1 MTPTFADFFSKKH
14 AAIPIGSAQTV
25 LALSEEG
32 ATLPF
37 IARYRKEQTGNLDEV
52 AIQAVLEAKEA
63 WDTLEKR
70 KKTVLEEIEKQGKLS
85 AELKEKIVH
94 ETEIDRLEEL
104 YLPYKQKRKTK
115 ATIARDAGL
124 EPLADWMWTVSHQQ
138 GSSGETLEQ
147 KANAFLSAEK
157 EITTTVQAID
167 GARDIVTEKLAEDL
181 ALREGVRNT
190 LFRSGFVISKKSD
203 KAKPNSKFERYFDH
217 HEKIGSLLEPS
228 ASHRYLAMRR
238 GYLEEELTNGFGGA
252 PDDETF
258 DDNLLAPFERAACPV
273 ATSPAAA
280 VMKKAARFA
289 LKAYVQPSI
298 ENEVNKALREVAE
311 TAAIR
316 VFAENLKK
324 LLLASPYGAKSVM
337 GVDPGIRTGCKVA
350 VVSETGVYMGSH
362 VIFLGSDR
370 EKENA
375 KQLIGAAVTAANV
388 SAIAVGNG
396 TAGRETE
403 SFLRGALKD
412 LKLEKIPVVMVSEA
426 GASVYSASE
435 VAREEFPEL
444 DLTIRG
450 AISIAR
456 RLQDPLAELVKV
468 DPKSIGVGQYQH
480 DVSPQRLKKSL
491 ETVVESCVNS
501 VGVNVN
507 TASTYLLK
515 EVAGITATPLA
526 SNIVEHRQ
534 SKGVFH
540 TKKDL
545 LKVSRLSEKVFEQA
559 AGFLRIQGAAHPLD
573 NTGIHPE
580 RYPVLEK
587 LAARLGKKVGD
598 LVGAGASLVKNDSAF
613 REEVGPFT
621 FADIV
626 LELERPGRDPRD
638 PFIAFQF
645 REDIHEVKDLTAG
658 MTCPG
663 VVTNV
668 TNFGAF
674 VDIGVHQDGLVH
686 ISQIADRFVKD
697 PREAVSPGD
706 HVTVRVLE
714 VNLAK
719 NQIALTMKSGAQVNQ
734 GSGQHQK
741 QNENRANFS
750 PNRDG
755 SQRRWQRPTSQC
767 GAPQSAAAR
776 KRFHERRDESA
787 RAVSQSSQGVFA
799 IMTDIFKER
808 SAGMF
813 PKLTDAQIARI
824 APHGKRRKVEAGEI
838 LFEQGGAA
846 AGILIVLSGALEVVR
861 PRHDGEDS
869 VVIHTAGQFS
879 GEASSLSGRRSL
891 CVAV

>member
-1 MTPTFADFFSKKH
+1 MTPTFSDFFTKTH
-14 AAIPIGSAQTV
+14 AAIPIGSAQAV
-25 LALSEEG
+25 LSLAEEG

-52 AIQAVLEAKEA
+52 AIQAVLDAKEA

-70 KKTVLEEIEKQGKLS
+70 KKTVLEEIEKQGRLS
-85 AELKEKIVH
+85 ADLKEKIIG
-94 ETEIDRLEEL
+94 ETEIDRLEEI

-115 ATIARDAGL
+115 ATVAREAGL
-124 EPLADWMWTVSHQQ
+124 EPLADWMWKVSHEQ
-138 GSSGETLEQ
+138 GATGETLDQ

-157 EITTTVQAID
+157 EIKTIEQAID

-181 ALREGVRNT
+181 GLREGVRNA
-190 LFRSGFVISKKSD
+190 LFHSGFVISKKSD

-217 HEKIGSLLEPS
+217 HEKVSSLLEPGN
-228 ASHRYLAMRR
+228 SHRYLAMRR
-238 GYLEEELTNGFGGA
+238 GYMEEELTNGFGGA
-252 PDDETF
+252 PDNETF
-258 DDNLLAPFERAACPV
+258 DDDLLAPFERAACPV

-289 LKAYVQPSI
+289 LKVYVQPSI
-298 ENEVNKALREVAE
+298 ENEVNKALRDVAE

-350 VVSETGVYMGSH
+350 VVSEAGTYMGSH

-375 KQLIGAAVTAANV
+375 KQLIHAAVTAANV

-491 ETVVESCVNS
+491 ETVVESCVNA

-507 TASTYLLK
+507 TASPYLLK
-515 EVAGITATPLA
+515 EVAGISATLA

-534 SKGVFH
+534 TKGVFH
-540 TKKDL
+540 TKKNL

-559 AGFLRIQGAAHPLD
+559 AGFLRIQDAANPLD

-598 LVGAGASLVKNDSAF
+598 LVGAGASLVKNDATF
-613 REEVGPFT
+613 KNEVGPFT

-638 PFIAFQF
+638 PFVAFQF
-645 REDIHEVKDLTAG
+645 REDIHELKDLTAG

-663 VVTNV
+663 IVTNV

-686 ISQIADRFVKD
+686 VSQIADRFIKD

-719 NQIALTMKSGAQVNQ
+719 NQIALTMKSGAAPQQ
-734 GSGQHQK
+734 QK
-741 QNENRANFS
+741 QNENRANFTG
-750 PNRDG
+750 NRDARD
-755 SQRRWQRPTSQC
+755 QRRNPPPRVQQ
-767 GAPQSAAAR
+767 PQGKGFTNDAMKQLEQFRKAA
-776 KRFHERRDESA
+776 KGSI
-787 RAVSQSSQGVFA
+787 S
-799 IMTDIFKER
+799 
-808 SAGMF
+808 
-813 PKLTDAQIARI
+813 
-824 APHGKRRKVEAGEI
+824 
-838 LFEQGGAA
+838 
-846 AGILIVLSGALEVVR
+846 
-861 PRHDGEDS
+861 
-869 VVIHTAGQFS
+869 
-879 GEASSLSGRRSL
+879 
-891 CVAV
+891 